1 MSLIPKLGKRQFHDL
16 LSHKYPH
23 RMNMRRNTLPVASP
37 IAPRLTLSTHGTAF
51 LPSRPLRRHRKFPFR
66 IMHVAR
72 LQPLIHHLQTLP
84 FIVFCHFHLVEHNIP
99 HLIAGRSLFAKL
111 STCTFHSQWCP
122 EGVSRIQERY
132 KTTKRGNVGKPNPDR
147 PPNLLTANRTHCLA
161 LITKTVW
168 RTKKGETPRPTKEKK
183 TPLPM
188 HIFGACRKKLNF
200 LPLFL
205 WWLLPTNKLK
215 R

>member
-1 MSLIPKLGKRQFHDL
+1 MIPKLGKRQFHDL
-16 LSHKYPH
+16 LSHKDPH

-51 LPSRPLRRHRKFPFR
+51 LPSRSLRRHRKFSFR
-66 IMHVAR
+66 IMHVAI
-72 LQPLIHHLQTLP
+72 LQPLIHHPQTLP
-84 FIVFCHFHLVEHNIP
+84 FIVFFCHFHLVEHNI

-132 KTTKRGNVGKPNPDR
+132 KTTKRGNVWKPNPDR
-147 PPNLLTANRTHCLA
+147 PPNLLTANQTHCLA

-168 RTKKGETPRPTKEKK
+168 RTKKRRNPSADKKKEKPRCPCIYLALAAK
-183 TPLPM
+183 S
-188 HIFGACRKKLNF
+188 
-200 LPLFL
+200 
-205 WWLLPTNKLK
+205 
-215 R
+215 